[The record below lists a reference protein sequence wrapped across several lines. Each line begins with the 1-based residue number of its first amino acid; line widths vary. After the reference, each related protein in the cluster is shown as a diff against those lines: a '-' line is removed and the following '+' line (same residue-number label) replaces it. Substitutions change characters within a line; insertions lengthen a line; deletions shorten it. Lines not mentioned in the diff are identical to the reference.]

1 MPAFNLGAVGDGHGR
16 RDDMRSAYF
25 RVHSADAVH
34 VGDTLDGLA
43 GTGLI
48 FSGLAEA
55 ADNIREMRGTVFV
68 NRRLAN
74 PSTSIKAG
82 DLVTV
87 AHGGKLSFVID
98 SDAYLLRG
106 GSSMYIEKDEKSTVN
121 GLRLS
126 TGGLLA
132 VFGSGEKTIRTRA
145 ATIGIR
151 GTGIY
156 LDTESEKTY
165 FCTCYG
171 ETELSVNNDRR
182 IMAAEHH
189 HSAWIYTPHTGKTF
203 IQDMGMFMGNYEYHT
218 DDVLRAQEALVG
230 RTVPFDK

>member
-1 MPAFNLGAVGDGHGR
+1 MKPKHQNNCLHCDHSR
-16 RDDMRSAYF
+16 RDFLSLA
-25 RVHSADAVH
+25 AI
-34 VGDTLDGLA
+34 A

-48 FSGLAEA
+48 FPGLAQG
-55 ADNIREMRGTVFV
+55 ADNIREMWGTVFV

-74 PSTSIKAG
+74 PATSIKAG

-106 GSSMYIEKDEKSTVN
+106 GSSMYIEKDQNFAVN

-132 VFGSGEKTIRTRA
+132 VFGSGEKTIRTGA

-156 LDTESEKTY
+156 LDTKPEKTY

-189 HSAWIYTPHTGKTF
+189 HSAWIYTPQTGKTV

>member
-1 MPAFNLGAVGDGHGR
+1 MKPKHQHNCLHCDHSR
-16 RDDMRSAYF
+16 RDFLS
-25 RVHSADAVH
+25 
-34 VGDTLDGLA
+34 LA
-43 GTGLI
+43 AIASTGLV
-48 FSGLAEA
+48 FSGLARG

-74 PSTSIKAG
+74 PATSIKAG

-98 SDAYLLRG
+98 DDAYLLRG
-106 GSSMYIEKDEKSTVN
+106 GSSMYIEKNEKFVVN

-132 VFGSGEKTIRTRA
+132 VFGRGEKTIMTRA

-156 LDTESEKTY
+156 LDTKPEKTY

-189 HSAWIYTPHTGKTF
+189 HSAWIHTPHMGKTV
-203 IQDMGMFMGNYEYHT
+203 IQDMGMFMGDYEYHT